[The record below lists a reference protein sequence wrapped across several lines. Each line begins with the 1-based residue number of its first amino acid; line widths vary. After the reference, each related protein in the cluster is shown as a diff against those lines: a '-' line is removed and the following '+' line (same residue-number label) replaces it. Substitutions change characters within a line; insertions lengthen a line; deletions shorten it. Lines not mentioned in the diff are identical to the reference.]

1 MYSMYIYINIGNNI
15 TVMASW
21 SSCWRHRSTEKS
33 TAKSHEDGEE
43 SGASLQWGKT
53 KRARNI

>member
-43 SGASLQWGKT
+43 SGASLQ
-53 KRARNI
+53 